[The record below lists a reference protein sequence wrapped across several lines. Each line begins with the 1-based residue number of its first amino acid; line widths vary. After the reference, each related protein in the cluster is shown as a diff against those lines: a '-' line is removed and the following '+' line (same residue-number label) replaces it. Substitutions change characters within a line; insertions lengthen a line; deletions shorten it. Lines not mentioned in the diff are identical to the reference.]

1 MTAAETM
8 IKVMTV
14 NGIHHQQRLQLLPRY
29 STYLSVGNMP
39 NNDSINKKNFCNLMK
54 NVIIQN
60 IKYVI
65 YLSGMEKCSSSVP
78 LVKLDALGG
87 G

>member
-1 MTAAETM
+1 
-8 IKVMTV
+8 
-14 NGIHHQQRLQLLPRY
+14 
-29 STYLSVGNMP
+29 
-39 NNDSINKKNFCNLMK
+39 MK

-78 LVKLDALGG
+78 LVRLDALGG

>member
-14 NGIHHQQRLQLLPRY
+14 NGIHHQQRLHLLPRY

-39 NNDSINKKNFCNLMK
+39 NNDSINNKNF
-54 NVIIQN
+54 VI
-60 IKYVI
+60 
-65 YLSGMEKCSSSVP
+65 
-78 LVKLDALGG
+78 
-87 G
+87 